1 MESIKTFAEMARQK
15 DLIHHLLRTAYPS
28 IPEEAYEDFTEM
40 VFNKM
45 VQQGA
50 QRAALESNS
59 DGSLETTAEQYG
71 VTKDIV
77 LDSFMY
83 FNLLVENVWL
93 ATQIAEL
100 LAKEDLDK

>member
-50 QRAALESNS
+50 QRATLEANSN
-59 DGSLETTAEQYG
+59 GSLDATAEQYG

-83 FNLLVENVWL
+83 FNLLVENIWL
-93 ATQIAEL
+93 TTQIAEL
-100 LAKEDLDK
+100 LAREDLDK

>member
-1 MESIKTFAEMARQK
+1 MESIKTFAEMAHQK

-40 VFNKM
+40 VFNKI

-50 QRAALESNS
+50 QRNALEKQS
-59 DGSLETTAEQYG
+59 DGSLEHTAKMYG
-71 VTKDIV
+71 TTKDTV

-93 ATQIAEL
+93 TTQIAQL
-100 LAKEDLDK
+100 LTKEDDDE